1 MPVGSRGGGT
11 AEPGSLAA
19 VRLTEFWY
27 RMDSA
32 FGRGYSRSIATDQV
46 LSTLGG
52 RTVEQALDQGEDT
65 KSVWR
70 AVHAAFELP
79 ASQR

>member
-1 MPVGSRGGGT
+1 M
-11 AEPGSLAA
+11 
-19 VRLTEFWY
+19 RLTEFWQ

-52 RTVEQALDQGEDT
+52 RTVEQALAQGEDA
-65 KSVWR
+65 KAVWR

-79 ASQR
+79 ATQR